1 MKINK
6 TSNKIAI
13 EYLIEI
19 EELIKSEVFSI
30 GDEQK
35 ESLFINALNHAVAV
49 LQDEQQRIRIEKQKD
64 LITALF
70 KGEK

>member
-1 MKINK
+1 MKY
-6 TSNKIAI
+6 TEVI
-13 EYLIEI
+13 EESIDSLYEI
-19 EELIKSEVFSI
+19 ESLILSEVFSI

-64 LITALF
+64 LITTLF
-70 KGEK
+70 KRGK

>member
-1 MKINK
+1 MKYTEVIEESIN
-6 TSNKIAI
+6 SL
-13 EYLIEI
+13 YEI
-19 EELIKSEVFSI
+19 ESLILSEVFSI
-30 GDEQK
+30 DDEQK

-70 KGEK
+70 KGAK

>member
-1 MKINK
+1 MKY
-6 TSNKIAI
+6 TEVI
-13 EYLIEI
+13 EESIDSLYEI
-19 EELIKSEVFSI
+19 ESLILSEVFSI

-70 KGEK
+70 KGGK